1 MLLIEFFH
9 QDSTDGEMS
18 AQDLLKNKDKAQRV
32 QAVRLTENII
42 RAYVSRAWNCGET
55 Y

>member
-1 MLLIEFFH
+1 MPFTKFFH

-18 AQDLLKNKDKAQRV
+18 AQDLFYEDKAQRV

-42 RAYVSRAWNCGET
+42 RAHVSHARNYGEA